1 MLILFDL
8 KIKTNIE
15 SAGIDP
21 TFPTKLDIVS
31 ARLMGVNHAETSPHS
46 NIFISFVNSM
56 LFK

>member
-21 TFPTKLDIVS
+21 TFPTKLK
-31 ARLMGVNHAETSPHS
+31 LKP
-46 NIFISFVNSM
+46 IFFPSQTVE
-56 LFK
+56 

>member
-46 NIFISFVNSM
+46 NIYFFCQLNVI
-56 LFK
+56 